1 MPNRSTAKQLEADNR
16 GLRARLEKAEATLKE
31 ILSGESDALFVTGVG
46 GAQIFTLKGADQSY
60 RTLIETMSEGALTLT
75 PEGLVLYANRRF
87 AEMLGMPLEKVIGS
101 AIHAWFAPVSGQD
114 IEVLL
119 RTDAVDNRREE
130 AVLAAANG
138 KRVPVYLSVNRLVLE
153 ESPDALCMVV
163 TDLTEQKRNGAIL
176 AAEKLSRAILEQ
188 AGEAIV
194 ICDEAGRIMRASRQ
208 AQTLHGKSPIG
219 QLFTQAFP
227 LHRLDGTPC
236 CDLSAINP
244 KGCQSVEARLEHDG
258 RAFDLMVSVGH
269 LKGAQDELLGSVV
282 TLADI
287 SERKTAE
294 LALQKSNTQ
303 LSQALTIA
311 KMGYWEY
318 EFATDEFIFNDQY
331 YLLHKITADD
341 AGGYRMSSADF
352 VSSYVHPDDAPKV
365 GQSIQLACNARDP
378 NYFAKDEIRVLSG
391 DGEII
396 WIDAVFRTQNDMQ
409 GKAIR
414 LIGVSQDMTDRKQAE
429 IDLNLRTAFVE
440 ALVKTSADGILVV
453 DPQGKKVLQ
462 NQRLIDLLKI
472 PEDIAAN
479 ADDKQQLRFVSTQV
493 VDAGQF
499 TDKVHYLYD
508 HPDETSHDQI
518 GLKSGT
524 FLDRYSSPVHD
535 NNGYFYG
542 RIWSFRD
549 ITKRRQDELKLRESE
564 RRFNELLDNV
574 ELVSMMLDR
583 EARITYCNEYLL
595 RSTGWQRDELVGKNW
610 FEVFIPPEIGD
621 LKGDFFTALLANHP
635 ETWHHANE
643 ILTRSGDRRLIRWN
657 NSVLRSEDGEVI
669 GTASIGE
676 DITERIRA
684 EHALE
689 KLKRQSEMVLAS
701 VEEGIYQVD
710 ANGIVVFNNPAVAKL
725 LGYGPTELLGK
736 CAHAVMHHS
745 QKDGRPCPSVQCPI
759 ILTTHDGLVRRVDD
773 DMFWRKDGSGFPVEY
788 TAAPIRDDE
797 NALSGVVVAF
807 RDVTARKEAEQALRQ
822 SEKDNRESRADAA
835 LVRDAAARL
844 QAILD
849 TVADGVITIDEQG
862 TVETL
867 NPAAERIFGYA
878 ADAVL
883 GRNIKMLMPEPYH
896 SQHDANLEHYR
907 INEEA
912 HVIGIGREARGQRR
926 DGSTFPVDLAV
937 SEMIL
942 GDKRYYTGVVRDI
955 TGRKAAEQALVDAR
969 IEAERANAAKNIFLA
984 TMSHEI
990 RTPMNGVIGMIDV
1003 LQQSSL
1009 SGPQIAMSNI
1019 IRDSAYALL
1028 AVINDILDFS
1038 KIEAGKLEVDCV
1050 PMCVAEVVE
1059 KTCEI
1064 MDRMALKN
1072 EVALS
1077 LFTDPAIPVEVLGDP
1092 GRLRQIL
1099 INLANNAIKFSS
1111 GKQRSGRVSVRA
1123 LVAENDTEHVMLE
1136 FQVADNGIGLD
1147 EATRAR
1153 IFSPFIQ
1160 ADASTTRTYGGTG
1173 LGLAIS
1179 RQLAQMMGGEITVQ
1193 SEPEKGALFSVRI
1206 PFAVVT
1212 EPPPLGQNLSG
1223 KSKFDPAPELVA
1235 GLSCLVMGSPEGITG
1250 DLVTYLEYGKAEVEQ
1265 AFDVSSAR
1273 KWIASHR
1280 SGRAILLVDTR
1291 SGQLPLDELIA
1302 AVRAL
1307 PQSDIHF
1314 VVIGPGGH
1322 RDVREE
1328 EGNRVSV
1335 NGNVLTRRVLLNAV
1349 AVAAGRVPAHRLD
1362 ALSDDGTTPV
1372 IRLSSETLRRRGC
1385 RILIAEDNAIN
1396 REVIQHQLA
1405 LLGYVADLADDGR
1418 EALARWHMGD
1428 HALLL
1433 TDLHMPK
1440 MDGYQLT
1447 AAIRSAEGK
1456 GAHLPIIALTAN
1468 ALKSEEIRCKQ
1479 AGMDAYLSKPVL
1491 LDQLQAML
1499 EKWLPIPGLEKT
1511 AGDALALP
1519 ASQLL
1524 AVLDR
1529 AVLPKQIGNKPA
1541 LVAKF
1546 FQDYRRL
1553 AQDEAKEICAALAAG
1568 NWKAVS
1574 DAAHKLKS
1582 SSQTMGAMALG
1593 DICARLEKAGKD
1605 GDSGAALALGPV
1617 FENALAAVVAAIDL
1631 EKTQP

>member
-1 MPNRSTAKQLEADNR
+1 MPNRSTAQQLEADNS
-16 GLRARLEKAEATLKE
+16 GLRARLAKAEATLKE
-31 ILSGESDALFVTGVG
+31 ILSGESDALFVTGEG

-114 IEVLL
+114 IAALL
-119 RTDAVDNRREE
+119 RTDAVDNQREE
-130 AVLAAANG
+130 AVLAAADG

-153 ESPDALCMVV
+153 ASPDALCMVV
-163 TDLTEQKRNGAIL
+163 TDLTEQKRNEAIF
-176 AAEKLSRAILEQ
+176 AAEKLARAILEQ

-194 ICDEAGRIMRASRQ
+194 ICDEVGRIMRASRQ
-208 AQTLHGKSPIG
+208 AQTLNGKNPIG
-219 QLFTQAFP
+219 QLFAQAFP

-236 CDLSAINP
+236 CDLSAIEP
-244 KGCQSVEARLEHDG
+244 KGCQSVEARLVHDG
-258 RAFDLMVSVGH
+258 RVFDLMVSIGH
-269 LKGAQDELLGSVV
+269 LNGAQDELLGSVV

-294 LALQKSNTQ
+294 LALQKSSTQ

-341 AGGYRMSSADF
+341 VGGYRMSSADF
-352 VSSYVHPDDAPKV
+352 ISRYVHPDDGKIV
-365 GQSIQLACNARDP
+365 RQSIQLSEEARDP
-378 NYFAKDEIRVLSG
+378 NYSAKAETRLLSG
-391 DGEII
+391 DGEVI
-396 WIDAVFRTQNDMQ
+396 WIEATFRTENDLH

-414 LIGVSQDMTDRKQAE
+414 LIGVSQDITERKQAE
-429 IDLNLRTAFVE
+429 IDLNLRTAFFE

-462 NQRLIDLLKI
+462 NQRLIDLLKL
-472 PEDIAAN
+472 PEDIAVD
-479 ADDKQQLRFVSTQV
+479 ADDKPQLQFVATQV
-493 VDAGQF
+493 VNGEQF
-499 TDKVHYLYD
+499 VDKVHYLYA

-518 GLKSGT
+518 ALKSGT

-535 NNGYFYG
+535 NGGYFYG

-564 RRFNELLDNV
+564 RRFNELMDNV

-583 EARITYCNEYLL
+583 QARITYCNEYLL

-621 LKGDFFTALLANHP
+621 LKGDFFVALLANLP
-635 ETWHHANE
+635 ATWHHENE
-643 ILTRSGDRRLIRWN
+643 ILTRSGDRRLIRWS

-676 DITERIRA
+676 DITEQIRA

-701 VEEGIYQVD
+701 VEEGIYQTD
-710 ANGIVVFNNPAVAKL
+710 ANGIIIFNNPAVAKL

-736 CAHAVMHHS
+736 YAHAVMHHS
-745 QKDGRPCPSVQCPI
+745 RKDGTPCPRAQCPI
-759 ILTTHDGLVRRVDD
+759 ILTTYDGIVRRVDD
-773 DMFWRKDGSGFPVEY
+773 DIFWRKDGSSFAVEY
-788 TAAPIRDDE
+788 TAAPIHDE
-797 NALSGVVVAF
+797 ENTLSGVVVAF
-807 RDVTARKEAEQALRQ
+807 RDVSSRKQAELALRQ
-822 SEKDNRESRADAA
+822 SENDTRESKADAA

-862 TVETL
+862 IVETL
-867 NPAAERIFGYA
+867 NPAAERIFDYA
-878 ADAVL
+878 AEAVV

-896 SQHDANLEHYR
+896 GQHDANLDHYR
-907 INEEA
+907 TNDDA
-912 HVIGIGREARGQRR
+912 HVVKIGREARGQRR

-942 GDKRYYTGVVRDI
+942 GDKRHYTGVVRDI

-969 IEAERANAAKNIFLA
+969 IEAERANAAKNTFLA

-1038 KIEAGKLEVDCV
+1038 KIEAGKLEVECV

-1072 EVALS
+1072 EVVLS

-1099 INLANNAIKFSS
+1099 INLVNNAIKFSS
-1111 GKQRSGRVSVRA
+1111 GKQRSGQVSLRA
-1123 LVAENDTEHVMLE
+1123 LVAESDTEHVMLE
-1136 FQVADNGIGLD
+1136 FQVADNGIGID
-1147 EATRAR
+1147 EATRER
-1153 IFSPFIQ
+1153 LFSPFIQ
-1160 ADASTTRTYGGTG
+1160 ADASTTRDYGGTG

-1179 RQLAQMMGGEITVQ
+1179 RQLAHMMGGEITVQ
-1193 SEPEKGALFSVRI
+1193 SEPDEGALFNVRI
-1206 PFAVVT
+1206 RFALPT
-1212 EPPPLGQNLSG
+1212 ETHPPGQHSSG
-1223 KSKFDPAPELVA
+1223 KGWFDLDPERVA
-1235 GLSCLVMGSPEGITG
+1235 GLSCLLIGSPEGMTG
-1250 DLVTYLEYGKAEVEQ
+1250 DLATYLEYGKAVVER
-1265 AFDVSSAR
+1265 ASEVSSAR
-1273 KWIASHR
+1273 QWIASHQ
-1280 SGRAILLVDTR
+1280 SGRAIVLVDTR
-1291 SGQLPLDELIA
+1291 TAKLPLDELMA
-1302 AVRAL
+1302 AARAL

-1314 VVIGPGGH
+1314 VVIGPGL
-1322 RDVREE
+1322 RREAREE
-1328 EGNRVSV
+1328 DDNWVSV
-1335 NGNVLTRRVLLNAV
+1335 NGNVLTRRGLLDAV
-1349 AVAAGRVPAHRLD
+1349 AIAAGRVPAHPPD
-1362 ALSDDGTTPV
+1362 ALSDDRTTPV
-1372 IRLSSETLRRRGC
+1372 IRMSSETVRRRGS

-1396 REVIQHQLA
+1396 REVILHQLA

-1418 EALARWHMGD
+1418 EALARWHRGN

-1433 TDLHMPK
+1433 TDLHMPI

-1447 AAIRSAEGK
+1447 AAIRNAEGK
-1456 GAHLPIIALTAN
+1456 GVRLPIVALTAN

-1491 LDQLQAML
+1491 LDQLQTML

-1511 AGDALALP
+1511 AGDASAPP
-1519 ASQLL
+1519 ASPLL

-1529 AVLPKQIGNKPA
+1529 AVLPRQIGNKPA

-1546 FQDYRRL
+1546 FQDYRRSVQE
-1553 AQDEAKEICAALAAG
+1553 AAKEIRAALAAG

-1582 SSQTMGAMALG
+1582 SSRTVGAMVMG
-1593 DICARLEKAGKD
+1593 DICAGLEKAGKE
-1605 GDSGAALALGPV
+1605 GDPGAALALGPE
-1617 FENALAAVVAAIDL
+1617 FENALTAVVAAIDQ
-1631 EKTQP
+1631 EKT